1 MRFVGL
7 QSSYAS
13 SMLGFLHIPQI
24 CSAPHIWGDSQ
35 PAYGGRRIPIVQ
47 LYIQIVYSD
56 LEKNAITIDEFNQ
69 ILSAQFLAVCSTVK
83 HFQS

>member
-1 MRFVGL
+1 MGL

-13 SMLGFLHIPQI
+13 SMLGFF
-24 CSAPHIWGDSQ
+24 
-35 PAYGGRRIPIVQ
+35 AYGGRRIPIVQ

-69 ILSAQFLAVCSTVK
+69 ILSTFKFTEESQ
-83 HFQS
+83 